1 MRLNFLSSKL
11 LRKPFT
17 GILFAMKKNT
27 VLITGASAGI
37 GEAVSYDLAKN
48 KANLVLVARRLD
60 RLKAIQKK
68 CLQLGAPSVEIFKLD
83 IQDTQQIQMFAK
95 TNKKI
100 LGKISILINNAG
112 LAKGTDLFQNSDP
125 ADWDAMLDTN
135 VRGLLHLT
143 RAVMSSIIK
152 NQGHIVNV
160 GSVAGRLVYEGGAVY
175 CASKFAVRAISEGLR
190 MDLKGTSVRV
200 TNVEPGMVQTDFSKV
215 RLGNQQKADAVYN
228 DMTPLKASDISETIL
243 WCLQRPSHVNIQE
256 LLIYPTDQA
265 SVGQVVRRSKK

>member
-1 MRLNFLSSKL
+1 
-11 LRKPFT
+11 
-17 GILFAMKKNT
+17 MKNKT
-27 VLITGASAGI
+27 VLVTGASAGI
-37 GEAVSYDLAKN
+37 GESVAYDLAKN
-48 KANLVLVARRLD
+48 EARLVLVARRLE
-60 RLKAIQKK
+60 RLKGIKKK
-68 CLQLGAPSVEIFKLD
+68 CLQLGASSVEIFKLD
-83 IQDTQQIQMFAK
+83 IQNTKQIQVFVK
-95 TNKKI
+95 ENKKI
-100 LGKISILINNAG
+100 LADVSVLINNAG

-143 RAVMSSIIK
+143 RAVMGSIIK
-152 NQGHIVNV
+152 NEGHIVNV

-265 SVGQVVRRSKK
+265 SVGQVVRRPKK